1 MAWLYLI
8 CAIATEVI
16 GTVSLRYV
24 DGLERPAPV
33 VLAIAGYAVSF
44 VFLTLTLR
52 QLSLAVTYAVW
63 AGAGTAAIAVIGMLA
78 LREPVSAVKL
88 VSIALIISGVIG
100 LNAAGGH

>member
-1 MAWLYLI
+1 MAWVYLI
-8 CAIATEVI
+8 CAIATEVM
-16 GTVSLRYV
+16 GTVSLRSV
-24 DGLERPAPV
+24 EGLTRPWPI
-33 VLAIAGYAVSF
+33 VLAVLGYALSF

-63 AGAGTAAIAVIGMLA
+63 AGVGTAAIAAIGMLA